1 MDNGYVPPM
10 MPDDFAA
17 LAALAGPLYQES
29 RVVESYTSN
38 NPMPG
43 THVDNG
49 SMSIRQ
55 SLEQAKRLA
64 QASVVRPPQPM
75 YVPPA
80 VPLEQPDPIMGTASF
95 TPYVAQPVGNVQQFL
110 APEPSNQLE
119 LPFNQNEQSMTN
131 DLLREISKKLTKM
144 ISLLEK
150 STKEDTIIPKLKPNA
165 KNNQV

>member
-1 MDNGYVPPM
+1 MDNGYIPPM

-29 RVVESYTSN
+29 RTIESFTSEN
-38 NPMPG
+38 TTPG
-43 THVDNG
+43 GFKEQG
-49 SMSIRQ
+49 SMNIKQ
-55 SLEQAKRLA
+55 TLEQAKRLA

-80 VPLEQPDPIMGTASF
+80 VPLDQPDPVMGTASF
-95 TPYVAQPVGNVQQFL
+95 TPYVVQPVDNIQVNL
-110 APEPSNQLE
+110 VAEPSDQLE
-119 LPFNQNEQSMTN
+119 LPFDQSEQSVTN

-150 STKEDTIIPKLKPNA
+150 STKEDTIVPKLKPNA

>member
-1 MDNGYVPPM
+1 MDDGYIPPM

-29 RVVESYTSN
+29 RVVESYTSEN
-38 NPMPG
+38 TNPG
-43 THVDNG
+43 GFKDQG
-49 SMSIRQ
+49 SMNIKQ
-55 SLEQAKRLA
+55 SLEQAQRLA

-80 VPLEQPDPIMGTASF
+80 VPLDQPDPVTGTASF
-95 TPYVAQPVGNVQQFL
+95 TPYVAQPVAQPV
-110 APEPSNQLE
+110 ATSNDQLE
-119 LPFNQNEQSMTN
+119 LPFDQNEQSITN
-131 DLLREISKKLTKM
+131 DLLREISKKLTKV

-150 STKEDTIIPKLKPNA
+150 TTKEDTIVPKLKPNA

>member
-1 MDNGYVPPM
+1 MDDGYVPPM

-43 THVDNG
+43 THKDNG

-55 SLEQAKRLA
+55 SLEQAQHLSRNSA
-64 QASVVRPPQPM
+64 VRPPQPM

-80 VPLEQPDPIMGTASF
+80 IPLEEPDPVMGTASYA
-95 TPYVAQPVGNVQQFL
+95 PYVHNPQLPT
-110 APEPSNQLE
+110 PDPSDQLE
-119 LPFNQNEQSMTN
+119 FSFNPSEQTITN
-131 DLLREISKKLTKM
+131 DLLKEISKKLTKV
-144 ISLLEK
+144 ILLLEK
-150 STKEDTIIPKLKPNA
+150 TTKEDTMIPKLKPNA
-165 KNNQV
+165 KNNSV

>member
-1 MDNGYVPPM
+1 MDDGYIPPM

-17 LAALAGPLYQES
+17 LAAFAGPLYQES

-43 THVDNG
+43 THKDNG
-49 SMSIRQ
+49 SMAIKQ
-55 SLEQAKRLA
+55 SLEQAQYLA
-64 QASVVRPPQPM
+64 RNSAVRPPQPM

-80 VPLEQPDPIMGTASF
+80 IPLDQPDPIIGTAPY
-95 TPYVAQPVGNVQQFL
+95 TPYTQPQHNPQS
-110 APEPSNQLE
+110 PTPDPSDQLE
-119 LPFNQNEQSMTN
+119 FSFNTSEQTITN
-131 DLLREISKKLTKM
+131 DLLRDISKKLTKV

-150 STKEDTIIPKLKPNA
+150 STKEDTMIPKLKPNA